1 MMRCPRSR
9 RTVRPARS
17 LWLEQLEPR
26 LAFNATPTDVLLS
39 AAFVS
44 ENQPAGTVV
53 GEFSTVDPDASDV
66 FSYALVAGEGDADN
80 AAFVLEGSQLQTAVS
95 FDHEVQGSRQIRVQS
110 TDAAGAA
117 VEMAFT
123 IEVRNATPVGSV
135 GITGMPIEGATLTAS
150 HSLVDLDGFGS
161 VSWQWFAG
169 GVPIAG
175 ATGETYALT
184 AAEVGTAVTVAA
196 AHTDGQGSTE
206 TVVSGATD
214 TIASLA
220 SMRDVIV
227 AEGSALTETQL
238 RAGFLHSD
246 GGVIYVSFDSSITPT
261 LEQWWLE
268 VLADVDAII
277 EPEFAVVP
285 ASSSRS
291 QLTIYQLPTQSTSSG
306 SAGVYIGPSATIWDD
321 GRVERTSEAR
331 LELALSATSHSIR
344 FGDSNEAGWK
354 SVAYHEL
361 GHAIGFEH
369 SHEPDDGDV
378 NADIDT
384 NTTVMSYVQVVDA
397 DGDPG
402 FTWLDEQAAMHIH
415 GAETGATAAPVEG
428 QLVLDMGPFDIEQ
441 TWKTPSLRMAFEDGN
456 VVAEPQAGTVVK
468 RLALTRHDGF
478 VGSEATVFLD
488 WDFAA
493 DLYWGYQSES
503 PAWYQDV
510 LLSVPYPSQVIFAAD
525 QVTAYVDITI
535 VGDDRVEGEEWLE
548 VTARESRTPGY
559 FQGFPDET
567 LRLVISET
575 YEPPAVDPITD
586 LVVLGDGTEQVIPL
600 TGILAGSS
608 PVGGGAQA
616 LQVTAV
622 SSDTTVVPTPVVS
635 STAPGETGSLTFTP
649 GTTQPGTVVMTVTL
663 TSGGLD
669 GDLTTPG
676 DNSVATET
684 FSVTV
689 LQVLPDQG
697 DLPLAQDEAGRLYV
711 ETTPV
716 RLNGEHAEV
725 SLAGWQAVAAEATA
739 QGNYLRVRRGSEARV
754 LADETWAITSLF
766 HSLRALSFDSLS
778 GLSSGSLDRLG
789 RGSHHAVAV
798 TLESGGYAI
807 LGSLNPTLTVYRGTT
822 FTFAVDTPGQPLRLQ
837 TTSGGYD
844 AAAAYTIGVSGGG
857 TEAGTIV
864 WEIAGDAPAELFYQ
878 SETDPLV
885 WGSIIVADLPTA

>member
-1 MMRCPRSR
+1 MRGPRHR
-9 RTVRPARS
+9 RTVRTARS
-17 LWLEQLEPR
+17 LRLEQLEPR
-26 LAFNATPTDVLLS
+26 LAFNAAPTEMALS
-39 AAFVS
+39 ADFVS

-53 GEFSTVDPDASDV
+53 GEFTTVDPDAGDV
-66 FSYALVAGEGDADN
+66 FSYALVAGAGDTDN
-80 AAFVLEGSQLQTAVS
+80 ASFSLDGGLLRTAVT
-95 FDHEVQGSRQIRVQS
+95 FDHEAQGSRQIRVRS
-110 TDAAGAA
+110 TDSGNA
-117 VEMAFT
+117 VVEVAFT
-123 IEVRNATPVGSV
+123 IEVRNAAPVGSV
-135 GITGMPIEGATLTAS
+135 GITGFAIVGATLAAT

-161 VSWQWFAG
+161 VSWQWSAD
-169 GVPIAG
+169 GVPIGA

-184 AAEVGTAVTVAA
+184 AADVGTVVTVAA

-206 TVVSGATD
+206 TVVSRPTD

-238 RAGFLHSD
+238 KAGFLHGD
-246 GGVIYVSFDSSITPT
+246 GGVIYVSFDSSMTPT
-261 LEQWWLE
+261 LERWWLE

-285 ASSSRS
+285 ASSSLS

-344 FGDSNEAGWK
+344 FGDSDEAGWK

-369 SHEPDDGDV
+369 SHESDDGDV

-402 FTWLDEQAAMHIH
+402 FTWLDEQAAIHIH
-415 GAETGATAAPVEG
+415 GAETGATASPAEG
-428 QLVLDMGPFDIEQ
+428 QLVLDMGPFGIEQ

-456 VVAEPQAGTVVK
+456 VVAEPETGTVVK
-468 RLALTRHDGF
+468 RLALTRYDGF

-488 WDFAA
+488 WDFAT

-510 LLSVPYPSQVIFAAD
+510 LLSEPYPSQVVFAAD

-567 LRLVISET
+567 LRLVISEN
-575 YEPPAVDPITD
+575 YEPPAVAPIAD
-586 LVVLGDGTEQVIPL
+586 LLVLGDGTEQVVSL
-600 TGILAGSS
+600 TGIQAGSS
-608 PVGGGAQA
+608 PVGGGVQA
-616 LQVTAV
+616 VQVTAV
-622 SSDTTVVPTPVVS
+622 SSDTAVVPTPVGSYTAS
-635 STAPGETGSLTFTP
+635 SGVGSLIFTP

-669 GDLTTPG
+669 GDLNTPG

-684 FSVTV
+684 FAVTV
-689 LQVLPDQG
+689 LKVLPDQG
-697 DLPLAQDEAGRLYV
+697 DLPLAKDEADRLYV
-711 ETTPV
+711 NTTPV
-716 RLNGEHAEV
+716 LLNGEHAEV
-725 SLAGWQAVAAEATA
+725 NLAGWQAVGAEATA
-739 QGNYLRVRRGSEARV
+739 QGNYLRVGRGTEARV
-754 LADETWAITSLF
+754 LTDETWAIMSLF
-766 HSLRALSFDSLS
+766 HSLT
-778 GLSSGSLDRLG
+778 GLIPEVLDRLS
-789 RGSHHAVAV
+789 RGSHHAIAV
-798 TLESGGYAI
+798 TVESGNYAM

-822 FTFAVDTPGQPLRLQ
+822 FTFAVDAPGQPLHLQ

-844 AAAAYTIGVSGGG
+844 AAASYTTGVSSEG
-857 TEAGTIV
+857 TESGMIV
-864 WEIAGDAPAELFYQ
+864 WEIAADAPAELFYQ

-885 WGSIIVADLPTA
+885 WGAIIVADLPTA